1 MNSSPSHKGGS
12 SWSSS
17 DGSLSWSSRLPV
29 SAGLKIC
36 LKLAVA
42 LSLKFHWLHL
52 GKVPQTAWQK
62 ECSSGGV
69 VQHNLSTVM
78 NSPTTNISHLDCVWQ
93 LQLSVSLEASHLT
106 LNLMIW
112 IFNLLE
118 CEWHFSISD
127 SLILQG
133 WDPLRVR
140 LNWVEVSENIPSK
153 ALFIL
158 VLDIQDC
165 LLLCNLTREFDVRQS
180 TQCFVPVEMYFE
192 WSYSLKPPVTPFL
205 VITLKLFQNRVHRRL
220 PLRQSF
226 EVSGHLRS
234 GHLWAGSGHL
244 WAGLIR
250 LHCLSSSFKRVS
262 SWPSSYSCLSWSQD
276 FRPHLFRELIG
287 AVPRLPS
294 IRSCLANLS
303 DAWAANRGCGLYFS
317 TKPFHLFLASDSVR
331 EGFCRLR
338 IS

>member
-1 MNSSPSHKGGS
+1 MPLTTPGKSS
-12 SWSSS
+12 
-17 DGSLSWSSRLPV
+17 
-29 SAGLKIC
+29 
-36 LKLAVA
+36 
-42 LSLKFHWLHL
+42 
-52 GKVPQTAWQK
+52 T
-62 ECSSGGV
+62 
-69 VQHNLSTVM
+69 
-78 NSPTTNISHLDCVWQ
+78 
-93 LQLSVSLEASHLT
+93 
-106 LNLMIW
+106 
-112 IFNLLE
+112 
-118 CEWHFSISD
+118 D
-127 SLILQG
+127 SLTKRVLIRWGNSTQPQHSDEQPDNQHKPPWLRLTAAVVCLSRGISFDPEPYDLNFQSFRVWVTLFYQWQPYLQAR
-133 WDPLRVR
+133 DPLRVR

-165 LLLCNLTREFDVRQS
+165 LFLCNLTREFDVRQS

-192 WSYSLKPPVTPFL
+192 WSYSLKPPVTPFF

-244 WAGLIR
+244 CAGLIR
-250 LHCLSSSFKRVS
+250 LHWLSSSFKRVS
-262 SWPSSYSCLSWSQD
+262 SWPSSDSCLSWSQD
-276 FRPHLFRELIG
+276 FRSHLFRELIG

-303 DAWAANRGCGLYFS
+303 DAWAANRGGGLYFS
-317 TKPFHLFLASDSVR
+317 TKLFHLFLASDSVR

-338 IS
+338 IP

>member
-1 MNSSPSHKGGS
+1 MNSSPSHKRGS

-29 SAGLKIC
+29 SAGPKIC
-36 LKLAVA
+36 LKLAIA
-42 LSLKFHWLHL
+42 LSLKCHWLHL

-69 VQHNLSTVM
+69 AQHNLSTAM

-112 IFNLLE
+112 SFSLLE
-118 CEWHFSISD
+118 CEWHFFIND
-127 SLILQG
+127 SLIFQA

-140 LNWVEVSENIPSK
+140 LNWVDVSENIPSK

-165 LLLCNLTREFDVRQS
+165 LLLCNLTREFDVRQF
-180 TQCFVPVEMYFE
+180 TQCFVPFEMYFE
-192 WSYSLKPPVTPFL
+192 WGYSLKPPVTPFL

-220 PLRQSF
+220 PLLQSF
-226 EVSGHLRS
+226 KVSGHLRS

-250 LHCLSSSFKRVS
+250 LHCLSSSFRDYHLDLHLTVVS
-262 SWPSSYSCLSWSQD
+262 RDLKTSGLTSSVNSLGPYLDYPRFEVALQT
-276 FRPHLFRELIG
+276 FPTRELQIEE
-287 AVPRLPS
+287 VVCTSLRSPS
-294 IRSCLANLS
+294 ACFSLLILS
-303 DAWAANRGCGLYFS
+303 EKAFAD
-317 TKPFHLFLASDSVR
+317 
-331 EGFCRLR
+331 
-338 IS
+338 

>member
-1 MNSSPSHKGGS
+1 MPLTTPGKSS
-12 SWSSS
+12 
-17 DGSLSWSSRLPV
+17 
-29 SAGLKIC
+29 
-36 LKLAVA
+36 
-42 LSLKFHWLHL
+42 
-52 GKVPQTAWQK
+52 T
-62 ECSSGGV
+62 
-69 VQHNLSTVM
+69 
-78 NSPTTNISHLDCVWQ
+78 
-93 LQLSVSLEASHLT
+93 
-106 LNLMIW
+106 
-112 IFNLLE
+112 
-118 CEWHFSISD
+118 D
-127 SLILQG
+127 SLTKRVLIRWGNSTQPQHSDEQPDNQHKPPWLRLTAAVVCLSRGISFDPEPNDLNFQSFRVWVTLLYQWQPYLQA

-205 VITLKLFQNRVHRRL
+205 VITLKLFQNRVPRRL

-250 LHCLSSSFKRVS
+250 LHCLSSSFKRVHLGLHLTVVSRDLKTSGLTS
-262 SWPSSYSCLSWSQD
+262 SVNSLGPCLDYPRFLVALQT
-276 FRPHLFRELIG
+276 FPTRELQIEE
-287 AVPRLPS
+287 VVCTSLRSPS
-294 IRSCLANLS
+294 TCFSLLILS
-303 DAWAANRGCGLYFS
+303 EKAFAD
-317 TKPFHLFLASDSVR
+317 
-331 EGFCRLR
+331 
-338 IS
+338 

>member
-1 MNSSPSHKGGS
+1 MNSSPSHKRGS

-42 LSLKFHWLHL
+42 LSLKCHWLHL

-69 VQHNLSTVM
+69 TQHNLSTAM

-127 SLILQG
+127 SLIFKPETLSG
-133 WDPLRVR
+133 CDLTGLR
-140 LNWVEVSENIPSK
+140 
-153 ALFIL
+153 
-158 VLDIQDC
+158 C
-165 LLLCNLTREFDVRQS
+165 LRTYLIES
-180 TQCFVPVEMYFE
+180 TLHPCS
-192 WSYSLKPPVTPFL
+192 WYS
-205 VITLKLFQNRVHRRL
+205 
-220 PLRQSF
+220 
-226 EVSGHLRS
+226 G
-234 GHLWAGSGHL
+234 
-244 WAGLIR
+244 
-250 LHCLSSSFKRVS
+250 
-262 SWPSSYSCLSWSQD
+262 
-276 FRPHLFRELIG
+276 
-287 AVPRLPS
+287 LPS
-294 IRSCLANLS
+294 PLQS
-303 DAWAANRGCGLYFS
+303 Y
-317 TKPFHLFLASDSVR
+317 
-331 EGFCRLR
+331 
-338 IS
+338 